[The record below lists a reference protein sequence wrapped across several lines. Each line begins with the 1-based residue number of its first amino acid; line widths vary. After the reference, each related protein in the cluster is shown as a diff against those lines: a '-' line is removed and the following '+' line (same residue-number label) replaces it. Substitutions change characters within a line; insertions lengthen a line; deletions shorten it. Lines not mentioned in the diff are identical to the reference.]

1 MIDFINGN
9 QLFKNADYIN
19 TLDIPNNIEVFNI

>member
-9 QLFKNADYIN
+9 QLFKNADCIN
-19 TLDIPNNIEVFNI
+19 TLDIPNNIVVFNI